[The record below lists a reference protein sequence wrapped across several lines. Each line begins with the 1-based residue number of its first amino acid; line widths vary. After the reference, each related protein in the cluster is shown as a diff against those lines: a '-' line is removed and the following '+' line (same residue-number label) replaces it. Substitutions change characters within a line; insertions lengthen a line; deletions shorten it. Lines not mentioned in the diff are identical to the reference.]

1 MKKLNRS
8 ILRKINQCIALIL
21 SLLGIV
27 ACNKPIEDD
36 IYDTLCMYGVPL
48 EEFKISGRVENKL
61 GEGIS
66 NIKISSIHQEP
77 LDTTNSDGSFNFS
90 LYEPGSFGM
99 DLVFQDIDSIENGHY
114 KTKTIYY
121 SSGTND
127 LVITLEEQEQNNN
140 EENDNE

>member
-1 MKKLNRS
+1 
-8 ILRKINQCIALIL
+8 
-21 SLLGIV
+21 
-27 ACNKPIEDD
+27 
-36 IYDTLCMYGVPL
+36 MYGVPL

-90 LYEPGSFGM
+90 LYEPGPFGM
-99 DLVFQDIDSIENGHY
+99 ELVFQDIDSIENGHY

-127 LVITLEEQEQNNN
+127 LVITLEEKEQNNN

>member
-21 SLLGIV
+21 SLLGVV

-36 IYDTLCMYGVPL
+36 IYDTLCMYGVPI

-90 LYEPGSFGM
+90 LYETGPFGM
-99 DLVFQDIDSIENGHY
+99 ELVFQDIDSIENGHY

-127 LVITLEEQEQNNN
+127 LVITLEEEKK
-140 EENDNE
+140 

>member
-8 ILRKINQCIALIL
+8 ILCRINQCITLIL

-27 ACNKPIEDD
+27 ACNKPFED
-36 IYDTLCMYGVPL
+36 DTLCMYGVPL

-90 LYEPGSFGM
+90 LYETGPFGM
-99 DLVFQDIDSIENGHY
+99 ELVFQDIDSIENGHY

-121 SSGTND
+121 SSETND
-127 LVITLEEQEQNNN
+127 IVITLEEEK
-140 EENDNE
+140 

>member
-8 ILRKINQCIALIL
+8 ILRRINQCIALIL

-27 ACNKPIEDD
+27 ACNKPIED
-36 IYDTLCMYGVPL
+36 DTLCMYGVPL

-77 LDTTNSDGSFNFS
+77 LDTTNYDGSFNFS
-90 LYEPGSFGM
+90 LYETGPFGM
-99 DLVFQDIDSIENGHY
+99 ELVFQDIDSIENGHY

-121 SSGTND
+121 SSETND
-127 LVITLEEQEQNNN
+127 LIVTLEEQGQDKQ
-140 EENDNE
+140 EE